1 MNKYRQKFT
10 IEFAKLMQENLPA
23 WREIQEE
30 NQRKIFTTDI
40 LVSLGWSV
48 AISLFIGCPLIYN
61 ILTKGAMDFEAGNM
75 IVAGAIIFAVVL
87 FSFVFVV
94 FYTSAIAERNKK
106 FQKLMKEK
114 IYPKLLKIFTPNIAY
129 QKGDLDNSI
138 YNATKLL
145 DEDATIQER
154 DDFFC
159 GEYNEIKFGV
169 NEVEL
174 ETLHQSLTD
183 SRRKDNITLFK
194 GVALNFTLNKK
205 VNSHIHIYTKGSKKA
220 PKGFERVNLEYAK
233 FNNKYDV
240 YVQQGGQ
247 VEARYL
253 LTTSF
258 MDRFMQLE
266 MAFPVSELKCSVK
279 GEEMMILLSTDNDL
293 FEIGH
298 IMNRIDDV
306 SQYQNMFGEFA
317 SVFSFIDVLNLS
329 SRTGL

>member
-1 MNKYRQKFT
+1 MPQEIEKYRLKFAY
-10 IEFAKLMQENLPA
+10 EFAKLMQENLPT
-23 WREIQEE
+23 WTKIQEE
-30 NQRKIFTTDI
+30 NKRQIFTSDI
-40 LVSLGWSV
+40 LSSIVKSVLVSLFFGGALFF
-48 AISLFIGCPLIYN
+48 AIFRGGVLYFDVGDM
-61 ILTKGAMDFEAGNM
+61 ILNYAS
-75 IVAGAIIFAVVL
+75 IFAVLL
-87 FSFVFVV
+87 FIVVFVV
-94 FYTSAIAERNKK
+94 FYTTAIFERNKK

-129 QKGDLDNSI
+129 QKGDLDISV

-145 DEDATIQER
+145 DEDAATQER

-174 ETLHQSLTD
+174 EVMHQKEDIL
-183 SRRKDNITLFK
+183 LFK
-194 GVALNFTLNKK
+194 GIALNFTLNK
-205 VNSHIHIYTKGSKKA
+205 VINSHIHIYTKNSKKA
-220 PKGFERVNLEYAK
+220 PKGFEKVDLEYVK

-240 YVQQGGQ
+240 YVEKGGQ

-253 LTTSF
+253 LTTAF

-266 MAFPVSELKCSVK
+266 MAFPVSRLRCSVK
-279 GEEMMILLSTDNDL
+279 GKDMMILLSTDNDL

-306 SQYQNMFGEFA
+306 SQYQNMFDEFA
-317 SVFSFIDVLNLS
+317 SVLSFIDVLNLS
-329 SRTGL
+329 SRTGM